1 MSPAN
6 ALGAMKV
13 IRLAA
18 KSLVSGS
25 RKWNHSVSSAENTIQ
40 VIKCSERDKCIRRHH
55 GDRVQFQVPE
65 VHNKAELSNVIISR
79 LSADQAYNT
88 VVVMG
93 ILTQLIAVRLSEFHS
108 IVAPAELDGPLP
120 LHAIS

>member
-1 MSPAN
+1 MSVIN
-6 ALGAMKV
+6 AFVGTMV
-13 IRLAA
+13 IEFSFKCLRTTIRQSLAI
-18 KSLVSGS
+18 S
-25 RKWNHSVSSAENTIQ
+25 IY
-40 VIKCSERDKCIRRHH
+40 
-55 GDRVQFQVPE
+55 
-65 VHNKAELSNVIISR
+65 SR

-108 IVAPAELDGPLP
+108 IVAPAELDGPVP

>member
-1 MSPAN
+1 MSDWFLNIDSNSSYATDKISTAIDYSYIQCSAVSPAN

-65 VHNKAELSNVIISR
+65 DHN
-79 LSADQAYNT
+79 
-88 VVVMG
+88 
-93 ILTQLIAVRLSEFHS
+93 
-108 IVAPAELDGPLP
+108 
-120 LHAIS
+120 